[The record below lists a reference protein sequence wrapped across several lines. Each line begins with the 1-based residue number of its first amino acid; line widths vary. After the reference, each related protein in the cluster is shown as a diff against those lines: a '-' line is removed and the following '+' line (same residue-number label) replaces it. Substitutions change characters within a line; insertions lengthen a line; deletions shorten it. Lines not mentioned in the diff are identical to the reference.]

1 MQAKKNKLT
10 FLIAIFLVFLL
21 IILIA
26 LSSLGFFQ
34 NKRKSFGEIQPEKI
48 SVDELYKILGEPIQK
63 SEENGIDMLYYATD
77 SKFYQNSVAI
87 DNEKVLYTRE
97 FFSKPETLNKYKS
110 FYGEPDLLLFD
121 TEVEDAKWMVY
132 LTKGL
137 AFNISGNEVFQIL
150 RFHPTDKPSFL
161 KIGEKIGMSEKQS
174 EGVVEI
180 PLEAL

>member
-1 MQAKKNKLT
+1 
-10 FLIAIFLVFLL
+10 
-21 IILIA
+21 
-26 LSSLGFFQ
+26 
-34 NKRKSFGEIQPEKI
+34 
-48 SVDELYKILGEPIQK
+48 
-63 SEENGIDMLYYATD
+63 MLYYATD